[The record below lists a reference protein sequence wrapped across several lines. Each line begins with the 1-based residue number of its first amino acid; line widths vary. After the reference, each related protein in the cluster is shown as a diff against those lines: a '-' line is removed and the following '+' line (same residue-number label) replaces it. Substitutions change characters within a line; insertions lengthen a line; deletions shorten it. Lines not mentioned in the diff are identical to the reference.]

1 MTGLKVHLL
10 LASLVSCC
18 SWCFVDPENAGLTRA
33 AEMLRGGDNTYNL
46 THVGGCG
53 CVLRC
58 WVELKMGR
66 FAGVRLVV
74 VAGVKEEDGGA
85 TSR

>member
-1 MTGLKVHLL
+1 LTGLKVDLL
-10 LASLVSCC
+10 LASAVSSC

-33 AEMLRGGDNTYNL
+33 AEMLRRGVNTYDL

-53 CVLRC
+53 CVKVLSGLR
-58 WVELKMGR
+58 MGR
-66 FAGVRLVV
+66 FAGLRLVV
-74 VAGVKEEDGGA
+74 VAGVEEEDGGA